1 MIRLRSEGRFA
12 ELNSVCDTV
21 GKLSDDEVVI
31 YPNPANSSLH
41 VYIPKPTNSEAKLV
55 LYNLLGQRVMI
66 WDGVLDSK
74 QEVQVNLPSLATGL
88 YTLDIICDGEEYVR
102 KLVVE

>member
-1 MIRLRSEGRFA
+1 MPYFGLGAIT
-12 ELNSVCDTV
+12 NSVCDTV
-21 GKLSDDEVVI
+21 GKPSDDDVVV

-66 WDGVLDSK
+66 WKGRLDSK
-74 QEVQVNLPSLATGL
+74 QEVLINLPALATGL
-88 YTLDIICDGEEYVR
+88 YTLDIICEGEEYVR